1 LWYQG
6 SPRMSNPT
14 GTLYI
19 VATPIG
25 NLGDLSPRA
34 GDILSRV
41 ELIAVED
48 TRHSARLLDTAKIR
62 TPLTAFH
69 DHNAT
74 TRTREIV
81 KRLEAGDNVALICDA
96 GTPLISD
103 PGYRLVRAA
112 QAAGIAVRTVPGPS
126 AVVAA
131 LAVAGLPSD
140 RFAFEGFLPARAA
153 ARRKRLAELVHDPR
167 TLVFYEAPHRL
178 GATLADCAT
187 AFGGEREAVLA
198 RELTKLHETV
208 RRAPLDALVRL
219 VENGEE
225 PARGE
230 CVILVSGAAV
240 QPRNDE
246 EESETLLRAL
256 LAEGVGVKTAAAVAR
271 RLTDRPRR
279 ELYQRALELERQINT
294 EQNL

>member
-1 LWYQG
+1 
-6 SPRMSNPT
+6 MSNPT

-103 PGYRLVRAA
+103 QIGRASCRER
-112 QAAGIAVRTVPGPS
+112 VEVW
-126 AVVAA
+126 
-131 LAVAGLPSD
+131 
-140 RFAFEGFLPARAA
+140 EGSRES
-153 ARRKRLAELVHDPR
+153 RKQV
-167 TLVFYEAPHRL
+167 
-178 GATLADCAT
+178 
-187 AFGGEREAVLA
+187 
-198 RELTKLHETV
+198 
-208 RRAPLDALVRL
+208 
-219 VENGEE
+219 
-225 PARGE
+225 
-230 CVILVSGAAV
+230 
-240 QPRNDE
+240 
-246 EESETLLRAL
+246 
-256 LAEGVGVKTAAAVAR
+256 
-271 RLTDRPRR
+271 
-279 ELYQRALELERQINT
+279 
-294 EQNL
+294 